1 MRISDF
7 VGNICFD
14 YESKNKTKENKRCDS
29 SCNTQNNSGVSIVI
43 NIDLTN
49 GCQSNNDD
57 EYTRN
62 LYKKFYRANSY

>member
-7 VGNICFD
+7 VGNVCFG
-14 YESKNKTKENKRCDS
+14 YEPKNKTEENRRCDS

-49 GCQSNNDD
+49 SCQSNNDD
-57 EYTRN
+57 EYTRK
-62 LYKKFYRANSY
+62 LYNKFYRGSSF

>member
-7 VGNICFD
+7 VGNVCFE
-14 YESKNKTKENKRCDS
+14 YEPKNKTEENNKRHCDS
-29 SCNTQNNSGVSIVI
+29 LSDTQNNSGVSIVI
-43 NIDLTN
+43 NVNL
-49 GCQSNNDD
+49 NNNETDD